1 MNSNFTRRRFLKT
14 VVVSAGAVGAGG
26 LIGCGSESS
35 DHNGGV
41 SFSSVDGGIVF
52 PQSVAS
58 GDPKA
63 GSIIL
68 WTRLGTSSSSD
79 QSVTVQVASDSS
91 FSGIVAQTSLT
102 SSSSSDHCLKVKV
115 TDLNTATTYYYRF
128 ITSDTSS
135 RTGRFKTAAKGN
147 VDTPVKFGFISCQDY
162 VNGYYNTLLKFL
174 EQDQLDSVDFIVH
187 LGDYIYE
194 TTGDPSFQANVRPI
208 TFTDQDGA
216 LPLPNATSTTH
227 YAAQSLSNY
236 RQLYKTYRGDSI
248 LQQVHEKFAFINIW
262 DDHEFSDDSWQ
273 DNATYTDGKSDE
285 QNTTRKENSE
295 QAFFEYTPIDIVPNT
310 GSPEA
315 SGQISVDREDLYQ
328 SIISRQFRFG
338 SNLNL
343 MMTDFRTFRPDHL
356 IAEDAFPGSVVVNE
370 AGLGGTLLTLVSLSS
385 IAYCDP
391 TAPDP
396 LGNSNDGLV
405 AAYQA
410 VAAITDPA
418 TQAATLTATTHSVA
432 PGLGLPQYIDIHD
445 IAGDTNTTV
454 MINQVA
460 TPVPIAAYLGFLNSF
475 LPSAYAAELG
485 IAPTDQ
491 SIVDRVA
498 AIIGDG
504 TSSVLIDTTTI
515 NAFLSVAGVI
525 NNLNPNF
532 TTTGFPTL
540 SDPVNAAANPASPTN
555 INGYTVSD
563 SALEYG
569 ISYSFLGKQ
578 DLFAANGIGA
588 RYNVVKNTYDLYTAY
603 LSAVAGNTSYD
614 NAWGDAQQTSIL
626 INLTVSNAT
635 WNVLGSSTSFTSM
648 VLDASTDS
656 CTGQD
661 SALRQTL
668 DGNMLS
674 DAMPNAKFYLN
685 VDQWDGFPFRRT
697 VLMDDPTG
705 AIGANNLKTL
715 KGADTIIISGDIHAT
730 FATDH
735 GANTDGNRAIEFT
748 TPAVSS
754 GNFGSFV
761 TGAVATIVDAATG
774 DDGVDAVDIGT
785 AAALTAS
792 LTAFMKE
799 GNANINYNNNAV
811 NGVATVSVTSTTL
824 TTTFH
829 HIATGVMPGSV
840 AAQDPT
846 SDFFNNLVTSHYDDP
861 TALTWTTREFQVTK
875 TDGKNGVLTDTTT
888 T

>member
-26 LIGCGSESS
+26 LAGCGSDSS
-35 DHNGGV
+35 DHGSSI
-41 SFSSVDGGIVF
+41 SFSSVDEGTIF

-63 GSIIL
+63 NSIIL
-68 WTRLGTSSSSD
+68 WTRLETSSSD
-79 QSVTVQVASDSS
+79 QSVIVQVANDSS
-91 FSGIVAQTSLT
+91 FSSIIAQTSLT
-102 SSSSSDHCLKVKV
+102 SSSTSDHCIKVKV
-115 TDLNTATTYYYRF
+115 TDLQNATTYYYRF

-147 VDTPVKFGFISCQDY
+147 VDTPVKFGFVSCQDY

-216 LPLPNATSTTH
+216 LPLPSATATTH
-227 YAAQSLSNY
+227 FAAQSLSNY
-236 RQLYKTYRGDSI
+236 RQLYKTYKGDSI

-273 DNATYTDGKSDE
+273 DNATYTDGKANE

-310 GSPEA
+310 GGPEA
-315 SGQISVDREDLYQ
+315 SGQISVDRNDLYQ

-343 MMTDFRTFRPDHL
+343 MMSDFRTFRPDHL

-370 AGLGGTLLTLVSLSS
+370 AGLGGTLLTLVSLNS
-385 IAYCDP
+385 IAFCDP
-391 TAPDP
+391 TAPNP
-396 LGNSNDGLV
+396 GGNSNDALV
-405 AAYQA
+405 AAFQG
-410 VAAITDPA
+410 VAGITDPA
-418 TQAATLTATTHSVA
+418 TQAATLTATTHAVA

-445 IAGDTNTTV
+445 IAGSITTTV
-454 MINQVA
+454 MINQTA
-460 TPVPIAAYLGFLNSF
+460 TPVPIAAYLGFLSAF
-475 LPSAYAAELG
+475 LPNAYAAELG

-504 TSSVLIDTTTI
+504 TTSVLIDTTTI
-515 NAFLSVAGVI
+515 NAFLALAGVV

-540 SDPVNAAANPASPTN
+540 SDPVNAATNPASPTN
-555 INGYTVSD
+555 INGFTISD
-563 SALEYG
+563 EALKYG

-578 DLFAANGIGA
+578 SLFAANGIGA

-603 LSAVAGNTSYD
+603 LSAVVGNTSYD
-614 NAWGDAQQTSIL
+614 NAWGDAQQTNIL
-626 INLTVSNAT
+626 INLSISNAT

-661 SALRQTL
+661 SILRQTL
-668 DGNMLS
+668 DTNMLS
-674 DAMPNAKFYLN
+674 SALPKAKVYLN

-705 AIGANNLKTL
+705 AIASNGLKTL
-715 KGADTIIISGDIHAT
+715 KGADTIIISGDIHAS

-735 GANTDGNRAIEFT
+735 GANTNGNRAIEFT

-761 TGAVATIVDAATG
+761 TGAIATVVDTDDVIGLDDITTGATLSAG
-774 DDGVDAVDIGT
+774 
-785 AAALTAS
+785 LT
-792 LTAFMKE
+792 TFIKE
-799 GNANINYNNNAV
+799 GNSSINYNNNAV

-829 HIATGVMPGSV
+829 HVATGVLPGGV
-840 AAQDPT
+840 AKQDPT
-846 SDFFNNLVTSHYDDP
+846 SDFFNSLVTSHYDDP

-875 TDGKNGVLTDTTT
+875 TDGKNGELIDVTPT
-888 T
+888 